1 MCGTERNDGLAIIPG
16 AVEGREGIVATAWV
30 PRREFSEEG
39 VIAPE
44 FVYGALDCPSGIAVG
59 YDDPRPMVLGR
70 ITGEVLEAVL
80 PEQRYVA
87 IGWRLGEE
95 GRKHF
100 AGTALFNDA
109 GDLVARSV
117 TTWFDI

>member
-1 MCGTERNDGLAIIPG
+1 
-16 AVEGREGIVATAWV
+16 
-30 PRREFSEEG
+30 
-39 VIAPE
+39 
-44 FVYGALDCPSGIAVG
+44 
-59 YDDPRPMVLGR
+59 
-70 ITGEVLEAVL
+70 LEAVL

-100 AGTALFNDA
+100 AGTALFTDA